1 VQVQKDGSI
10 RLLDQGDYM
19 RDLSSDIDEAIKQA
33 TEHLREQWPNI
44 YEMWFKDSEQEKPST
59 LTTQELDLNDD
70 IIDVRGIIA
79 RVEDLEKQVPDN
91 DNEFRVWEHAVEFDT
106 LVEILE
112 DLKGEG
118 GDEQWR
124 GDWYPVTLI
133 CEDYFTKYAT
143 ELVCEVHDLGKL
155 PHFIHIDWEATAREV
170 KTDYSEVGVNGI
182 TYFYR

>member
-1 VQVQKDGSI
+1 MYLH
-10 RLLDQGDYM
+10 RFTLNHW
-19 RDLSSDIDEAIKQA
+19 RDS
-33 TEHLREQWPNI
+33 
-44 YEMWFKDSEQEKPST
+44 M
-59 LTTQELDLNDD
+59 TTNDLDLTAD
-70 IIDVRGIIA
+70 IIDVRDIIA
-79 RVEDLEKQVPDN
+79 RVEALEKELPDN

-133 CEDYFTKYAT
+133 FEGHFTEYAT
-143 ELVCEVHDLGKL
+143 ELVCDTHDLGKL
-155 PHFIHIDWEATAREV
+155 PSFIEIDWEATARNV
-170 KTDYSEVGVNGI
+170 KTDYSEVGIDGF